1 MEIVR
6 YSKNIILPKK
16 RRYIALGVFDGVH
29 LGHQKLIKLT
39 VDKARKNDGISIVA
53 TFDPHPDKIIN
64 PESNVFLLTTL
75 EERISLIKE
84 SDVDVFLIIKFNKMM
99 SKMSPK
105 DFISEILVDNLQ
117 IKELF
122 VGFNYKFGFQGKGNT
137 DILREYGKFYKFKS
151 NILEPITADNTII
164 SSTRIKDY
172 IKSGEIEKAKKL
184 LGHDITISGR
194 VISGK
199 GRGRKLLNFAT
210 ANINT
215 PSDKIL
221 PVNGVYLVEI
231 KIDNKDY
238 YGLMNIGV
246 KPTFKESER
255 TVEVHIINFNK
266 KIYNEEVFVNILQK
280 IREEKY
286 FSHPGLLKKQI
297 EDDIIT
303 AHKMIEQYRVIS
315 NERRQV

>member
-1 MEIVR
+1 MEIIK
-6 YSKNIILPKK
+6 YSKNIILPNKK
-16 RRYIALGVFDGVH
+16 RYIALGVFDGVH

-39 VDKARKNDGISIVA
+39 VDKAKKNDGISMVVN
-53 TFDPHPDKIIN
+53 FDPHPDIIIN

-75 EERISLIKE
+75 EERISLIK
-84 SDVDVFLIIKFNKMM
+84 DLGVDVFLIIKFNKVM
-99 SKMSPK
+99 SKMPPE
-105 DFISEILVDNLQ
+105 DFISKILVDSLQ
-117 IKELF
+117 AKELF

-137 DILREYGKFYKFKS
+137 DILREYSKFYKFKT
-151 NILEPITADNTII
+151 NILKPITANNTII

-172 IKSGEIEKAKKL
+172 IKSGEIKKAKKL
-184 LGHDITISGR
+184 LGHAITISGR

-210 ANINT
+210 ANIET

-231 KIDNKDY
+231 KIDNKKY
-238 YGLMNIGV
+238 YGLMNIGI

-255 TVEVHIINFNK
+255 TIEVHIINFNK
-266 KIYNEEVFVNILQK
+266 KIYNKKVVVNILKK

-286 FSHPGLLKKQI
+286 FKHPSLLKKQI
-297 EDDIIT
+297 EDDILI
-303 AHKMIEQYRVIS
+303 AHKML
-315 NERRQV
+315 NNM

>member
-1 MEIVR
+1 MEIIR

-16 RRYIALGVFDGVH
+16 KRYIALGVFDGVH
-29 LGHQKLIKLT
+29 LGHQRLIKLT
-39 VDKARKNDGISIVA
+39 VDKANKNDGISIVA

-75 EERISLIKE
+75 EERISLIKD

-105 DFISEILVDNLQ
+105 DFISKILVDNLQ
-117 IKELF
+117 IKELY
-122 VGFNYKFGFQGKGNT
+122 VGFNYKFGFKGEGNT
-137 DILREYGKFYKFKS
+137 DILREYSKFYKFKT
-151 NILEPITADNTII
+151 NILKPIAANHTII

-172 IKSGEIEKAKKL
+172 IKLGEIEKAKIL
-184 LGHDITISGR
+184 LGHAITISGR

-210 ANINT
+210 ANIET
-215 PSDKIL
+215 PIEKIL

-246 KPTFKESER
+246 RPTFKETER

-266 KIYNEEVFVNILQK
+266 KIYNKKVVVNILQK

-286 FSHPGLLKKQI
+286 FSNTNLLKKQI
-297 EDDIIT
+297 EDDILI
-303 AHKMIEQYRVIS
+303 ANKMINKR
-315 NERRQV
+315 

>member
-1 MEIVR
+1 MEIIR
-6 YSKNIILPKK
+6 YSKNIILPNKK
-16 RRYIALGVFDGVH
+16 RYIALGAFDGVH

-39 VDKARKNDGISIVA
+39 VDKAKKNDGISMVV
-53 TFDPHPDKIIN
+53 TFDPHPDIVIN

-75 EERISLIKE
+75 EERISLIK
-84 SDVDVFLIIKFNKMM
+84 DLGVDVFLIIKFNKVM

-105 DFISEILVDNLQ
+105 DFISKILVDNLQ
-117 IKELF
+117 TKELF
-122 VGFNYKFGFQGKGNT
+122 VGFNYKFGFQGKGNM
-137 DILREYGKFYKFKS
+137 DILREYSKFYKFKT
-151 NILEPITADNTII
+151 NILKPIAANNTII

-172 IKSGEIEKAKKL
+172 IKSGEIKKAKIL
-184 LGHDITISGR
+184 LGHAITISGR

-210 ANINT
+210 ANIET

-231 KIDNKDY
+231 KIDNKKY
-238 YGLMNIGV
+238 YGLMNIGI

-255 TVEVHIINFNK
+255 TIEVHIINFNK
-266 KIYNEEVFVNILQK
+266 KIYNKKVVVNILKK

-286 FSHPGLLKKQI
+286 FKHPSLLKKQI
-297 EDDIIT
+297 EDDILT
-303 AHKMIEQYRVIS
+303 ANKIIGK
-315 NERRQV
+315 NN

>member
-1 MEIVR
+1 MKVIR

-16 RRYIALGVFDGVH
+16 NRYIALGVFDGVH

-39 VDKARKNDGISIVA
+39 VDKAKKNDGISIVA

-64 PESNVFLLTTL
+64 PESNIFLLTTL
-75 EERISLIKE
+75 EERISLIKD

-99 SKMSPK
+99 SKMSPE
-105 DFISEILVDNLQ
+105 DFISKILVDSLQ
-117 IKELF
+117 INELF

-137 DILREYGKFYKFKS
+137 DILREYSKFYKFKT
-151 NILEPITADNTII
+151 NILKPIAANDTII

-172 IKSGEIEKAKKL
+172 IKLGEIEKAKKL
-184 LGHDITISGR
+184 LGHDITIFGR

-210 ANINT
+210 ANIET
-215 PSDKIL
+215 PLDKII

-231 KIDNKDY
+231 KIDNRKY

-246 KPTFKESER
+246 KPTFRETER
-255 TVEVHIINFNK
+255 TIEVHIINFNK
-266 KIYNEEVFVNILQK
+266 KIYNKKVVVNILQK

-286 FSHPGLLKKQI
+286 FNHPGLLKKQI
-297 EDDIIT
+297 EDDILI
-303 AHKMIEQYRVIS
+303 ASKIIVKRNNKID
-315 NERRQV
+315 

>member
-1 MEIVR
+1 MEIIR
-6 YSKNIILPKK
+6 YSKNIILPNKK
-16 RRYIALGVFDGVH
+16 RYVALGVFDGVH
-29 LGHQKLIKLT
+29 LGHQKLIKQT
-39 VDKARKNDGISIVA
+39 VDKARKNDGISMVA

-75 EERISLIKE
+75 EERISLIKD

-99 SKMSPK
+99 SKMPPE
-105 DFISEILVDNLQ
+105 DFITKILVDSLQ
-117 IKELF
+117 VKELF

-137 DILREYGKFYKFKS
+137 DILREYSKFYKFKT
-151 NILEPITADNTII
+151 NILKPIAVNRAII
-164 SSTRIKDY
+164 SSTRIKNY
-172 IKSGEIEKAKKL
+172 IKLGEIEKAKKL

-210 ANINT
+210 ANIET
-215 PSDKIL
+215 PLDKII

-231 KIDNKDY
+231 KIDNRKY

-246 KPTFKESER
+246 KPTFRETER
-255 TVEVHIINFNK
+255 TIEVHIINFNK
-266 KIYNEEVFVNILQK
+266 KIYNKKVVVNILQK

-286 FSHPGLLKKQI
+286 FNHPSLLKKQI
-297 EDDIIT
+297 ENDILM
-303 AHKMIEQYRVIS
+303 AHKMI
-315 NERRQV
+315 NNM

>member
-6 YSKNIILPKK
+6 YSKNIILPEKK
-16 RRYIALGVFDGVH
+16 CYIALGVFDGVH

-39 VDKARKNDGISIVA
+39 VDKARKNDGISMIV
-53 TFDPHPDKIIN
+53 TFDPHPDIIIN

-75 EERISLIKE
+75 EERIELIKDL
-84 SDVDVFLIIKFNKMM
+84 DVDVFLIIKFNKMM

-105 DFISEILVDNLQ
+105 DFISKILVDSLQ
-117 IKELF
+117 AKELF
-122 VGFNYKFGFQGKGNT
+122 VGFNYKFGFKGEGNT
-137 DILREYGKFYKFKS
+137 DILREHSKFYKFKT
-151 NILEPITADNTII
+151 NILKPIVANHTII

-172 IKSGEIEKAKKL
+172 IKSGEIEKAKKF
-184 LGHDITISGR
+184 LGHAITISGR

-210 ANINT
+210 ANIET
-215 PSDKIL
+215 SSDKIL

-231 KIDNKDY
+231 KIDNKNY
-238 YGLMNIGV
+238 YGLMNIGI

-266 KIYNEEVFVNILQK
+266 KIYNKKVVINILQK

-286 FSHPGLLKKQI
+286 FHHPDLLKKQI
-297 EDDIIT
+297 EDDILI
-303 AHKMIEQYRVIS
+303 AHKMIEQYRV
-315 NERRQV
+315 

>member
-1 MEIVR
+1 MEIIR
-6 YSKNIILPKK
+6 YSKNIILPNKK
-16 RRYIALGVFDGVH
+16 RYIALGVFDGVH
-29 LGHQKLIKLT
+29 LGHQKLIKET
-39 VDKARKNDGISIVA
+39 VDKSRKNDGISMIA

-75 EERISLIKE
+75 EERISLIKDL
-84 SDVDVFLIIKFNKMM
+84 DVDVFLIIRFNRMM
-99 SKMSPK
+99 SKMPPE
-105 DFISEILVDNLQ
+105 DFISKILVDSLQ
-117 IKELF
+117 VKELF

-137 DILREYGKFYKFKS
+137 DILREYSKLYKFKT
-151 NILEPITADNTII
+151 NILKPIAANHTII

-172 IKSGEIEKAKKL
+172 IKLGEIEKAKKL

-210 ANINT
+210 ANIET
-215 PSDKIL
+215 PLDKII

-231 KIDNKDY
+231 KIDNREY

-246 KPTFKESER
+246 KPTFRETER
-255 TVEVHIINFNK
+255 TIEVHIINFNK
-266 KIYNEEVFVNILQK
+266 KIYNKKVVVNILQK

-286 FSHPGLLKKQI
+286 FNHPSLLKKQI
-297 EDDIIT
+297 ENDILI
-303 AHKMIEQYRVIS
+303 AHKIIAK
-315 NERRQV
+315 NN

>member
-1 MEIVR
+1 MEIFS
-6 YSKNIILPKK
+6 YSKNIMLPKK
-16 RRYIALGVFDGVH
+16 KRYIALGVFDGVH

-39 VDKARKNDGISIVA
+39 ADKAKKNDGISIVA
-53 TFDPHPDKIIN
+53 TFDPHPDKIIH

-75 EERISLIKE
+75 EERINLIR
-84 SDVDVFLIIKFNKMM
+84 DLDIDVFLVIRFNKMM
-99 SKMSPK
+99 SKMSPE
-105 DFISEILVDNLQ
+105 DFISEILVNSLGV
-117 IKELF
+117 KELF

-137 DILREYGKFYKFKS
+137 DILRKYGKSYKFKT
-151 NILEPITADNTII
+151 NILKPIAVNNTII
-164 SSTRIKDY
+164 SSTMIKDY
-172 IKSGEIEKAKKL
+172 INLGDIEKVKKL

-210 ANINT
+210 ANIET

-231 KIDNKDY
+231 KIDNKKY

-246 KPTFKESER
+246 KPTFRETER
-255 TVEVHIINFNK
+255 TIEVHIINFNK
-266 KIYNEEVFVNILQK
+266 KIYNKKVVVNILQK

-286 FSHPGLLKKQI
+286 FNHPGLLKKQI
-297 EDDIIT
+297 EDDILI
-303 AHKMIEQYRVIS
+303 ASKIIVKRNNKID
-315 NERRQV
+315 

>member
-1 MEIVR
+1 MEIIR

-75 EERISLIKE
+75 EERISLIKD
-84 SDVDVFLIIKFNKMM
+84 SNVDVFLIIKFNKMM

-105 DFISEILVDNLQ
+105 DFISEILVDNLK

-137 DILREYGKFYKFKS
+137 DILREYGKFYKFKT
-151 NILEPITADNTII
+151 NILKPVAANNTII

-172 IKSGEIEKAKKL
+172 IKSGEIEKAKKI

-210 ANINT
+210 ANIDT

-266 KIYNEEVFVNILQK
+266 KIYNKKVFVNILQK

-297 EDDIIT
+297 ENDILI
-303 AHKMIEQYRVIS
+303 ANKMIS
-315 NERRQV
+315 NM

>member
-1 MEIVR
+1 MEIIR

-16 RRYIALGVFDGVH
+16 KRYIALGVFDGVH

-75 EERISLIKE
+75 EERISLIKD

-105 DFISEILVDNLQ
+105 DFISKILVDNLQ
-117 IKELF
+117 TKELF
-122 VGFNYKFGFQGKGNT
+122 VGFNYKFGFKGEGNT
-137 DILREYGKFYKFKS
+137 DILREYSKFYKFKT
-151 NILEPITADNTII
+151 NILKPITANHTII

-172 IKSGEIEKAKKL
+172 IKWGEIEKAKKL
-184 LGHDITISGR
+184 LGHAITISGR

-210 ANINT
+210 ANIDT
-215 PSDKIL
+215 PLEKIL
-221 PVNGVYLVEI
+221 PVNGVYLVEV

-238 YGLMNIGV
+238 YGLMNVGV
-246 KPTFKESER
+246 KPTFKETER

-266 KIYNEEVFVNILQK
+266 KIYNKKVVVNILQK

-286 FSHPGLLKKQI
+286 FSNTNLLKKQI
-297 EDDIIT
+297 ENDILS
-303 AHKMIEQYRVIS
+303 ARKMIKKR
-315 NERRQV
+315 N

>member
-1 MEIVR
+1 MEIIR
-6 YSKNIILPKK
+6 YSKNIILPNKK
-16 RRYIALGVFDGVH
+16 RYIALGVFDGVH

-39 VDKARKNDGISIVA
+39 VDKAKKNDGISIVA
-53 TFDPHPDKIIN
+53 TFDPHPDITIN

-75 EERISLIKE
+75 EERINLIKD

-99 SKMSPK
+99 SKMLPE
-105 DFISEILVDNLQ
+105 DFISKILVDSLQ
-117 IKELF
+117 VKELF

-137 DILREYGKFYKFKS
+137 DVLREYSKFYKFKT
-151 NILEPITADNTII
+151 NILKPIVANNVII

-172 IKSGEIEKAKKL
+172 IKLGEIEKAKKL

-210 ANINT
+210 ANIET
-215 PSDKIL
+215 PLDKLI

-231 KIDNKDY
+231 KIDNRKY
-238 YGLMNIGV
+238 YGLMNIGI
-246 KPTFKESER
+246 KPTFRETER
-255 TVEVHIINFNK
+255 TIEVHIINFNK
-266 KIYNEEVFVNILQK
+266 KIYNKKVAVNILQK

-286 FSHPGLLKKQI
+286 FSNTNLLKKQI
-297 EDDIIT
+297 ENDISI
-303 AHKMIEQYRVIS
+303 AHKMIEQYRVSSI
-315 NERRQV
+315 